1 MARRICAGAAQLPLS
16 IVNLWCGRDRMTSVA
31 QAIAG
36 FAAPALAVMR
46 EVWRDSSRKGVSMI
60 AAALAFYLFLALFPF
75 LLVLIAVAGY
85 VLPSSEQGL
94 ALVREALDRA
104 LPGSSTMG
112 IQRQIESVIAHR
124 AIVGGLGL
132 LGILWSASGAFA
144 VLARALRIIWESGSK
159 SLLRT
164 RVRALV
170 LVLVAVLLMLA
181 SLALSSALSIIA
193 RLNAAGVLALLGELG
208 PLWRLVSATLPL
220 SVGFV
225 TFLAVYRIVPAPQLK
240 LRHVGVG
247 AAFAAVAWEIARWG
261 FSWYLAHFANFD
273 RVYGPVGAVVV
284 LMLWIY
290 VSSVVALV
298 GAELAWVC
306 ARRWPG

>member
-1 MARRICAGAAQLPLS
+1 
-16 IVNLWCGRDRMTSVA
+16 MTSVA

-36 FAAPALAVMR
+36 FAAPALAVVR

-94 ALVREALDRA
+94 ALMREALDRA
-104 LPGSSTMG
+104 LPGSSNMG
-112 IQRQIESVIAHR
+112 IQRQIESVVAHR

-132 LGILWSASGAFA
+132 LVILWSASGAFA
-144 VLARALRIIWESGSK
+144 VLVRALRIIWESGSK

-170 LVLVAVLLMLA
+170 LVLVVVLLMLA

-193 RLNAAGVLALLGELG
+193 RLNAAGVLGVLGELG
-208 PLWRLVSATLPL
+208 ALWRLVSATLPL
-220 SVGFV
+220 SVAFV

-247 AAFAAVAWEIARWG
+247 AAFAAVAWEIARCG
-261 FSWYLAHFANFD
+261 FSWYLTHFANFD

>member
-1 MARRICAGAAQLPLS
+1 M
-16 IVNLWCGRDRMTSVA
+16 A